1 MYMYSNIM
9 SGQLFMHVSTRL
21 KNACVKNQVF
31 VNVILSYKSLSGGK
45 PKIEKMY
52 IEGQVIEK
60 VTEHRSW

>member
-1 MYMYSNIM
+1 M
-9 SGQLFMHVSTRL
+9 
-21 KNACVKNQVF
+21 
-31 VNVILSYKSLSGGK
+31 KSAADDTDERNERSPGK